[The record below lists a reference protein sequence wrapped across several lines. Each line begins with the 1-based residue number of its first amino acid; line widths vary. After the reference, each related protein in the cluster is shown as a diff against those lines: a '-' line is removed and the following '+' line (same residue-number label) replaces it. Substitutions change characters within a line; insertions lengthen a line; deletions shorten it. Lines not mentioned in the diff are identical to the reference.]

1 MGAKRIAG
9 ITVEIG
15 GDTTKLTALKSAAE
29 QATMGITSDAM
40 STVNGQSANT
50 MDTLSNLAKQMG
62 SETAF
67 SASECAE
74 ALNYLALA
82 GYDTQQVCDTLPTV
96 LNLAAAGG
104 IDLASALFAVL
115 SANPIGLVVAA
126 IAALIAIFVTLW
138 NNCEGFRDFWINLW
152 DAIKSVFSSALE
164 SIKTTVS
171 GAWEAIKTAITAAWE
186 AVKSAVT
193 TAVTAIKET
202 VTAIWESIKEAVIGI
217 MGQLKDAVSSV
228 ADTIRSFL
236 HFSVPDEGPL
246 ADYESW
252 MPDFMSG
259 LAKGIEKSRG
269 AVRAAI
275 DNVAEDLTLTPTVAD
290 TTNGLNAMIDGGQT
304 QVDSGSAGC
313 TDSDVGAR
321 LDAVYEVM
329 TRYLP
334 RLANRQIVLDSGTLV
349 GELSDGMNRTLGRSY
364 L

>member
-1 MGAKRIAG
+1 
-9 ITVEIG
+9 
-15 GDTTKLTALKSAAE
+15 
-29 QATMGITSDAM
+29 M
-40 STVNGQSANT
+40 S
-50 MDTLSNLAKQMG
+50 K
-62 SETAF
+62 
-67 SASECAE
+67 
-74 ALNYLALA
+74 
-82 GYDTQQVCDTLPTV
+82 V
-96 LNLAAAGG
+96 L
-104 IDLASALFAVL
+104 
-115 SANPIGLVVAA
+115 
-126 IAALIAIFVTLW
+126 
-138 NNCEGFRDFWINLW
+138 
-152 DAIKSVFSSALE
+152 
-164 SIKTTVS
+164 
-171 GAWEAIKTAITAAWE
+171 E
-186 AVKSAVT
+186 AVKTGFNTVKDHILSLGKEAAGWGKDLIMGIVDGIKSAVGH
-193 TAVTAIKET
+193 V
-202 VTAIWESIKEAVIGI
+202 
-217 MGQLKDAVSSV
+217 KDAVSSV

-275 DNVAEDLTLTPTVAD
+275 GNVAEDLTLTPTVAD
-290 TTNGLNAMIDGGQT
+290 TANGLNAMIDGGQT
-304 QVDSGSAGC
+304 QVDSGSAGR